1 MVKYRNDM
9 NIRFRV
15 KLTGFLVAC
24 SCMPGLSAATGLE
37 LAQASGLFGGDESAS
52 MQIDIMPD
60 SEENILT
67 TKSGRVIPLAIMG
80 SAGLDINAINPRT
93 IRLEGVGVML
103 VGKSDKSLCRQLDL
117 NADGHIDL
125 LCDVRTTGFRVDEGV
140 YTIRLKAETYDK
152 SVLRGEDKLKIVR
165 K

>member
-1 MVKYRNDM
+1 MIKYRSDM
-9 NIRFRV
+9 NIQYRV
-15 KLTGFLVAC
+15 NLIGFLAAC
-24 SCMPGLSAATGLE
+24 YCMPGLSASPGVE
-37 LAQASGLFGGDESAS
+37 VAQASGLFGGDESAS

-60 SEENILT
+60 SEENVLS
-67 TKSGRVIPLAIMG
+67 TKS
-80 SAGLDINAINPRT
+80 RT

-117 NADGHIDL
+117 NADGYIDL
-125 LCDVRTTGFRVDEGV
+125 LCDVRTTGFRVDEGD
-140 YTIRLKAETYDK
+140 YTIRIKAETYDK

>member
-1 MVKYRNDM
+1 MVKYRSYM
-9 NIRFRV
+9 RIHLRTQ
-15 KLTGFLVAC
+15 LIGFLVAC
-24 SCMPGLSAATGLE
+24 YCLPGLSAVPGVE
-37 LAQASGLFGGDESAS
+37 VAQASGFFGGDESAS

-60 SEENILT
+60 SEENVLT

-80 SAGLDINAINPRT
+80 SATLDINAINPRT

-103 VGKSDKSLCRQLDL
+103 VGKSDKSLCRQMDL

-152 SVLRGEDKLKIVR
+152 SVLRGEDQLKIVR

>member
-1 MVKYRNDM
+1 MIKYRSDM
-9 NIRFRV
+9 NIQYRV
-15 KLTGFLVAC
+15 NLIGFLAAC
-24 SCMPGLSAATGLE
+24 YCMPGLSASPGVE
-37 LAQASGLFGGDESAS
+37 VAQASGLFGGDESAS

-60 SEENILT
+60 SEENVLS

-80 SAGLDINAINPRT
+80 SAGLDVNAINPRT

-117 NADGHIDL
+117 NADGYIDL

>member
-1 MVKYRNDM
+1 M
-9 NIRFRV
+9 NIQYRV
-15 KLTGFLVAC
+15 NLIGFLAAC
-24 SCMPGLSAATGLE
+24 YCMPGLSASPGVE
-37 LAQASGLFGGDESAS
+37 VAQASGLFGGDESAS

-60 SEENILT
+60 SEENVLS

-80 SAGLDINAINPRT
+80 SAGLDVNAINP
-93 IRLEGVGVML
+93 GVML

-117 NADGHIDL
+117 NADGYIDL
-125 LCDVRTTGFRVDEGV
+125 LCDVRTTGFRVDEGD
-140 YTIRLKAETYDK
+140 YTIRIKAETYDK

>member
-1 MVKYRNDM
+1 MKNHL
-9 NIRFRV
+9 RV
-15 KLTGFLVAC
+15 LLIGFLVGGY
-24 SCMPGLSAATGLE
+24 CMPGLSASPGVE

-67 TKSGRVIPLAIMG
+67 TRSGRVIPLAIMG
-80 SAGLDINAINPRT
+80 SARLDVNAINPRT
-93 IRLEGVGVML
+93 IRLEGEGVML

-117 NADGHIDL
+117 DADDYIDL

-140 YTIRLKAETYDK
+140 YTIRVKAETYDK
-152 SVLRGEDKLKIVR
+152 SVLRGEDRLKIVR

>member
-1 MVKYRNDM
+1 M
-9 NIRFRV
+9 NIQYRV
-15 KLTGFLVAC
+15 NLIGFLAAC
-24 SCMPGLSAATGLE
+24 YCMPGLSASPGVE
-37 LAQASGLFGGDESAS
+37 VAQASGLFGGDESAS

-60 SEENILT
+60 SEENVL
-67 TKSGRVIPLAIMG
+67 S
-80 SAGLDINAINPRT
+80 GLDVNAINPRT

-117 NADGHIDL
+117 NADGYIDL
-125 LCDVRTTGFRVDEGV
+125 LCDVRTTGFRVDEGD
-140 YTIRLKAETYDK
+140 YTIRIKAETYDK

>member
-1 MVKYRNDM
+1 MVKYRSDM
-9 NIRFRV
+9 NIHFRV
-15 KLTGFLVAC
+15 KLIGFLAAC
-24 SCMPGLSAATGLE
+24 YCVPGLTAVPGVE
-37 LAQASGLFGGDESAS
+37 VAQASGLFGGDESAS

-60 SEENILT
+60 SEENVLT